1 MKTKVTATEEAK
13 SLKTIITEE
22 LLGSLITH
30 KSILEKGQKVKAVD
44 KKKKRDLALHMFM
57 GDDDVDMTLV
67 TRNFNIFLKNRT
79 VAKKVDKRGENLN
92 LLSVRVL
99 TT

>member
-1 MKTKVTATEEAK
+1 MKTKFTATEEAK

-30 KSILEKGQKVKAVD
+30 ECILVKDQKVKEVD
-44 KKKKRDLALHMFM
+44 KKKKRDLALQMFM

-67 TRNFNIFLKNRT
+67 TINFNLF
-79 VAKKVDKRGENLN
+79 
-92 LLSVRVL
+92 
-99 TT
+99 